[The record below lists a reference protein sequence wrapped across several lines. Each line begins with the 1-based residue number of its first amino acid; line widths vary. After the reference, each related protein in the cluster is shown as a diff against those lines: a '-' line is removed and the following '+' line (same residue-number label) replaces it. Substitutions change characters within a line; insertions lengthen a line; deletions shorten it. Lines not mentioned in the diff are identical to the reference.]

1 MNERIDLIDNLRRL
15 ASALPRE
22 ASPRVEQKLIAAF
35 RERQPR
41 KIPAW
46 VFAAAAC
53 AVLALALA
61 LAHKPLRP
69 AKALDVYLPSGF
81 VALPYSQSG
90 VPMESA
96 VVIRV
101 RIRPAELSSM
111 GVAVPAAAST
121 ARLQADV
128 LVGQDG
134 VARAVRLVE

>member
-1 MNERIDLIDNLRRL
+1 MNEQIELIDNLRRL

-22 ASPRVEQKLIAAF
+22 ASPAVEQKLMTAF
-35 RERQPR
+35 RERRPR
-41 KIPAW
+41 KIAVW
-46 VFAAAAC
+46 AYAAAAC
-53 AVLALALA
+53 AVLAAALV
-61 LAHKPLRP
+61 LTHKPARP
-69 AKALDVYLPSGF
+69 PRTLDVYLPSGF

-96 VVIRV
+96 IVIRV

-121 ARLQADV
+121 AKVQADV